1 LENDLPRE
9 TPAVGELRKKA
20 RWREIAIVVVVLAVA
35 VIWGLMSP
43 DFSRHHP
50 PSQAPADRADHPAD

>member
-1 LENDLPRE
+1 LENDLSRE
-9 TPAVGELRKKA
+9 TLAVDESRKKA
-20 RWREIAIVVVVLAVA
+20 RWREITIVVIVLAVA

-50 PSQAPADRADHPAD
+50 PTQAPTERADDPAD